1 MQRNAHDGFSTGTA
15 VNLENFNMHR
25 DLEDTLEN
33 CFSSSSGGGGSSSS
47 SSSVCIAYI
56 GRSNMVAL
64 EELNNI

>member
-25 DLEDTLEN
+25 VLEDTLEN
-33 CFSSSSGGGGSSSS
+33 CFSGSSGSSSSS

>member
-1 MQRNAHDGFSTGTA
+1 MQKNAHDGFSTGTA

-25 DLEDTLEN
+25 VLEDTLEN
-33 CFSSSSGGGGSSSS
+33 CFSGSSSGSS